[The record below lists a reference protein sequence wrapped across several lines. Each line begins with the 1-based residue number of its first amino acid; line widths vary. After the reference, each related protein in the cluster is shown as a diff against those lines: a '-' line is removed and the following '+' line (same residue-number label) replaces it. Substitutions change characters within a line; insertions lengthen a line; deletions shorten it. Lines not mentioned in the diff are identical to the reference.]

1 MWNDLLG
8 QFCRTN
14 LRHCPHGHQTP
25 WSPTPR
31 PVTGPRGPEQDG
43 RACLSCD
50 RNTADHLPSL
60 SCLRAPASPHH
71 RAKLQPRAVPAVHAL
86 PMQGQHLSAP
96 SVLGGT
102 RLLLWAL
109 ATLPS
114 CTWAL
119 MHALSVPSAPMY
131 PLSSASAQV
140 FLPPEPCLLAAHCS
154 ESKGL
159 HPPRFLAMATAPLA
173 LCSGLTASPLEK
185 SRVHP
190 CLRSLCPQGP
200 QHTAGS
206 MEGTR

>member
-1 MWNDLLG
+1 MGIRHLGAPPSAQSLVHGDLNRMEGPASAVMGTL
-8 QFCRTN
+8 RTTFP
-14 LRHCPHGHQTP
+14 LSAVSGPQ
-25 WSPTPR
+25 R
-31 PVTGPRGPEQDG
+31 PLTTGPNSSLV
-43 RACLSCD
+43 LSP
-50 RNTADHLPSL
+50 LSMPS
-60 SCLRAPASPHH
+60 
-71 RAKLQPRAVPAVHAL
+71 PR
-86 PMQGQHLSAP
+86 QGQHLSAP
-96 SVLGGT
+96 WVSGGT

-114 CTWAL
+114 HTWAL
-119 MHALSVPSAPMY
+119 ARALSPP
-131 PLSSASAQV
+131 PPRTPSSASAQV

-154 ESKGL
+154 ESRGL
-159 HPPRFLAMATAPLA
+159 HPPRFLATATAPLA